1 MKIINTALAAA
12 CLLAVPAGVSA
23 TDREPVSVRVSAQ
36 GVDFS
41 NPQSVEQ
48 FRSRVSQE
56 IAAAC
61 NPGDRVGADMTPDF
75 KCRKELASNLAP
87 AMQELARAASKD
99 HLARD

>member
-1 MKIINTALAAA
+1 MKTITTALVAA
-12 CLLAVPAGVSA
+12 CLLAVPAGLSA
-23 TDREPVSVRVSAQ
+23 KDREPVSVRVSAQ

-75 KCRKELASNLAP
+75 QCRKEMASHFAP
-87 AMQELARAASKD
+87 ALDQLARAATKD